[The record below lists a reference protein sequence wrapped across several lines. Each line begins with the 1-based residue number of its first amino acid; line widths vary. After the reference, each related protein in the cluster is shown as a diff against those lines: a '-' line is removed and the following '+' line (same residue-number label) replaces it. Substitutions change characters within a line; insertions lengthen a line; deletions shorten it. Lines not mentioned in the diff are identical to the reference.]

1 MAGYAIGATD
11 KFQGTGVY
19 SGVKFEREPKD
30 SSTTTASSSL
40 KGDEKKKGTNAS
52 TKR

>member
-30 SSTTTASSSL
+30 SPTTAPSSSL
-40 KGDEKKKGTNAS
+40 KDDEKKKGSSAS
-52 TKR
+52 TKK